1 MDLNGAIDLH
11 VHCAPDT
18 RPRKMTAHELLNAAR
33 GAGMRGL
40 LLKNH
45 DTPTTAMAAVLAGS
59 TPGFEVFGGLVLN
72 EATGGFNPSAVDTA
86 IRMGAKQIWMPTH
99 CAAQECAFRGKAGT
113 GLRAYD
119 DFGFVPVIAE
129 IIKLVAE
136 AGIILGSGHLAPNET
151 QELIAL
157 ARDFGCRKFL
167 VTHPEIDFVRMPVAM
182 QKELAQPGVY
192 FERCYARKGFAL
204 DWDGLAASIRA
215 VGVEST
221 VLATDLGQ
229 PENPDPVSGFWEMK
243 RRFAERGFREA
254 ELRRMMCENP
264 ARLLGLC

>member
-1 MDLNGAIDLH
+1 MDLDGAIDLH

-18 RPRKMTAHELLNAAR
+18 RPRKTTAHELLRAAR
-33 GAGMRGL
+33 EAGMRGL

-45 DTPTTAMAAVLAGS
+45 DTPTTAMAAVLAAS
-59 TPGFEVFGGLVLN
+59 EPDIHVFGGLVLN
-72 EATGGFNPSAVDTA
+72 EAVGGFNPSAVDTA

-99 CAAQECAFRGKAGT
+99 CAAQERAFRGKARS
-113 GLRAYD
+113 GLRAHD
-119 DFGFVPVIAE
+119 GAFFDSAIAD
-129 IIKLVAE
+129 IVKLVAE
-136 AGIILGSGHLAPNET
+136 ADIILGSGHLAPRET
-151 QELIAL
+151 LALVAL
-157 ARDFGCRKFL
+157 ARDAGCRKFL
-167 VTHPEIDFVRMPVAM
+167 VTHPEIDFVQMPVAM
-182 QKELAQPGVY
+182 QREIAARGVY

-229 PENPDPVSGFWEMK
+229 PENPDPVSGLWEVK
-243 RRFAERGFREA
+243 RRFAERGFRES

-264 ARLLGLC
+264 ARLLDLD